1 MDLEMSEG
9 RLDRYGTNF
18 DNWVNEDNKIDCTP
32 TWELMNNLAKR
43 LGLSVQ
49 FGSSR
54 EIMDEIASSVSTF
67 EGVSFERMDDENG
80 IQLTG
85 ITKEEVSA

>member
-1 MDLEMSEG
+1 
-9 RLDRYGTNF
+9 
-18 DNWVNEDNKIDCTP
+18 
-32 TWELMNNLAKR
+32 
-43 LGLSVQ
+43 
-49 FGSSR
+49 
-54 EIMDEIASSVSTF
+54 MDEIASSVSTF